1 VTKTTHSNLILGG
14 LALLVVVLD
23 QWTKALIRQAIPLN
37 TSIMPVPWLEPYVHL
52 THIQN
57 AGAAFGLGQGLGK
70 VFVFTAFVAILLIV
84 LYFRHL
90 ATGSGFLR
98 FALGLQLG
106 GAVGNLIDRLTL
118 GGVTDFV
125 DLGWFPIFNVADS
138 AITVGTIL
146 LGIYALFLDRPEN
159 GDAVALDQTAEI
171 ARDADLTDSGA
182 H

>member
-1 VTKTTHSNLILGG
+1 MTKTTRSNLVLGG
-14 LALLVVVLD
+14 LALLIVVLD
-23 QWTKALIRQAIPLN
+23 QWTKTLIRQAIPLN
-37 TSIMPVPWLEPYVHL
+37 TSVMPVPWLEPYVHL

-70 VFVFTAFVAILLIV
+70 FFVFTAFVAILLIV

-90 ATGSGFLR
+90 AAGSAFLR

-146 LGIYALFLDRPEN
+146 VGVFALFLDRPETGEADVPDMTAGTV
-159 GDAVALDQTAEI
+159 GDADPSVAGEQ
-171 ARDADLTDSGA
+171 
-182 H
+182 